1 CAFFEQT
8 YALPATITI
17 KFSYGAMSALGTA
30 QPTPIY
36 ANYADVRNALIAQG
50 APGASTLPAND
61 PESGRLVLS
70 TAEAKALG
78 LDADNSGID
87 GTVTI
92 TSSYGLT
99 FDPNDRAEPGKYDL
113 MGVLEHEIAH
123 IMGRTTRVEVGD
135 GTHSAMDL
143 FRYAAPGILQTG
155 DGPAYFSI

>member
-1 CAFFEQT
+1 MQINITYDASVAAAPAGFQDCVQAACAFFEQT

-92 TSSYGLT
+92 
-99 FDPNDRAEPGKYDL
+99 
-113 MGVLEHEIAH
+113 
-123 IMGRTTRVEVGD
+123 
-135 GTHSAMDL
+135 
-143 FRYAAPGILQTG
+143 
-155 DGPAYFSI
+155 